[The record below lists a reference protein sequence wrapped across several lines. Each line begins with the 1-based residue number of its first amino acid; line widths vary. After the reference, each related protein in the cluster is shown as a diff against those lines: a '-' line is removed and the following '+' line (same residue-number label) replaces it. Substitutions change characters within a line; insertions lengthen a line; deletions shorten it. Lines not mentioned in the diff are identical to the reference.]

1 MYLSLPLPLT
11 SRYPIMISYS
21 SKNRGLLAGSNRS
34 LCKCLAPFPRWSTS
48 IAVTIRY
55 YLIECLSKTLE
66 TFKNISL
73 EFNRIRR
80 NASLPPESEFSFFF
94 FLWLYRFLLREF
106 LNIYFHFNSFR
117 MYVTV
122 SVAFCYVN
130 SRDALH
136 LLYTVPFI
144 CFVVYREKVIGK
156 SVEAKLICG
165 LMKLLFNRNNIME
178 RNEWIYIFLLIVNKL

>member
-55 YLIECLSKTLE
+55 YLIECLSKT
-66 TFKNISL
+66 
-73 EFNRIRR
+73 RR
-80 NASLPPESEFSFFF
+80 RLKIFRWNLIEYVAMRLFLPKASFLFFF

-178 RNEWIYIFLLIVNKL
+178 RNEWIYIFLLIVDKL

>member
-1 MYLSLPLPLT
+1 MSGTVPTVIHEHRGNNSILSY
-11 SRYPIMISYS
+11 RV
-21 SKNRGLLAGSNRS
+21 
-34 LCKCLAPFPRWSTS
+34 S
-48 IAVTIRY
+48 IENA
-55 YLIECLSKTLE
+55 E

-178 RNEWIYIFLLIVNKL
+178 WNEWIYIFLLIVDKL